1 MYKRAIKFAL
11 RKVGFDLVRITGVG
25 GYYPPD
31 FEDLHKEII
40 ERVKPYTITS
50 NERIYA
56 LIEAVRYTLA
66 NDIPGD
72 FVECGVYKGGSMMT
86 IALTLLSEQVSERE
100 LYLFDT
106 FEGMPKPDERDVDFK
121 GVPSIDRFNKLRLTD
136 DSSTWVNAPQEAVR
150 QAMSLTQYPDERVH
164 YVKGLVE
171 DTIPTQAPQSIA
183 LLRLDTDW
191 YRSTKHEMDHLYQ
204 RVSPNGVVIVDD
216 YGHHKG
222 SQQAVDEYFRNSNN
236 SPFLHRID
244 YSGRL
249 IIKPSR

>member
-1 MYKRAIKFAL
+1 MLLKAINFAL
-11 RKVGFDLVRITGVG
+11 WRVGFHLARTAEAGFH
-25 GYYPPD
+25 YPPD
-31 FEDLHKEII
+31 FERRHKEII
-40 ERVKPYTITS
+40 NRVKRYTMTP
-50 NERIYA
+50 NVRIYA
-56 LIEAVRYTLA
+56 LIEAVRYILA

-72 FVECGVYKGGSMMT
+72 FVECGVWRGGSMMT

-106 FEGMPKPDERDVDFK
+106 FEGMPKPDERDVNFT
-121 GVPSIDRFNKLRLTD
+121 GVPSIDRFSKLRLTD
-136 DSSTWVNAPQEAVR
+136 DSSMWANAPQEAVQR
-150 QAMSLTQYPDERVH
+150 AMSLTEYPGERVH

-171 DTIPTQAPQSIA
+171 DTIPAQAPRSIA

-191 YRSTKHEMDHLYQ
+191 YRSTKHEMDHLY
-204 RVSPNGVVIVDD
+204 RLVSPDGVVIVDD

-222 SQQAVDEYFRNSNN
+222 SQQAVDEYFQNSGNP
-236 SPFLHRID
+236 PFLHRID

>member
-1 MYKRAIKFAL
+1 M
-11 RKVGFDLVRITGVG
+11 T
-25 GYYPPD
+25 P
-31 FEDLHKEII
+31 
-40 ERVKPYTITS
+40 
-50 NERIYA
+50 NERIHA
-56 LIEAVRYTLA
+56 LIEAVRYILT

-72 FVECGVYKGGSMMT
+72 FVECGVWRGGSMMT

-121 GVPSIDRFNKLRLTD
+121 GVPSIDRFNKSRLTD
-136 DSSTWVNAPQEAVR
+136 DSSTWANAPQEAVQ
-150 QAMSLTQYPDERVH
+150 QAMSLTQYPDERIH

-222 SQQAVDEYFRNSNN
+222 SQQAVDEYFRNSDN
-236 SPFLHRID
+236 SPLLHRID
-244 YSGRL
+244 YAARL
-249 IIKPSR
+249 IIKPFR